1 MRYIYK
7 RLLHLCITMF
17 VVSIVVFLMIQLI
30 PGDPSKVILGI
41 KASPEAVERLQR
53 ELGLDRPLYEQ
64 YLNYYGGVVRGDF
77 GKSLI
82 TRVSIAKLIREKLPI
97 TLTLTIISMTIAI
110 CIAIPVGVISALRQY
125 SWVDNTSTVIAFLGV
140 SMPSFWLGI
149 ILILFFGVYLDW
161 LPTIGYVKLTE
172 DPVEW
177 LRHLIMPA
185 FSLGVVYAAVLTRMV
200 RATLLDVLN
209 MDFVRTARAKGLPE
223 RRIHRQ
229 ALRNALI
236 PAVTSIGLGMGYLLG
251 GAVIVEN
258 VFAVPGMGSTIVTAV
273 FARDY
278 TTIQGLVFVI
288 ALLFMLITLATD
300 LVYTYIDP
308 RIKF

>member
-30 PGDPSKVILGI
+30 PGDPAKVILGI